1 VDYTPKEIRL
11 QTKSRRLLIG
21 FDDGFQFDLSF
32 EYLRVSSP
40 SAEVKGHGPGQE
52 TLQSGKENVR
62 VTAIEPVGHYAVRL
76 IFDDGHDTGLYTWK
90 YLYELGTEQESR
102 WQAYLDRLKAAGY
115 ARQPVTYG

>member
-1 VDYTPKEIRL
+1 MDYTPKEIRL

-52 TLQSGKENVR
+52 TLQTGKENVR

-76 IFDDGHDTGLYTWK
+76 IFDDDHDTGLYTWK
-90 YLYELGTEQESR
+90 YLYELGTQQESR